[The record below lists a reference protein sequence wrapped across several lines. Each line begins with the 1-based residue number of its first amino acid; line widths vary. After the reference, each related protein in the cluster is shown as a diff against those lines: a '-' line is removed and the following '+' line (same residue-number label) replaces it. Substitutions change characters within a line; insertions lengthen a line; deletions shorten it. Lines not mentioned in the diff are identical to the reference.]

1 MDKEKKPAVRIPCN
15 ATVKNYTVATFQRL
29 GLDAGPGKVYNKLVS
44 GEGVVPRTNKEVN
57 DLVDLLLKK
66 IPQFLPPVPPTAA
79 EIEKYKEFNQK
90 WIDSIQK
97 MKQRQFTPV
106 YLRDEV
112 NKVLER
118 KQYSQRCKR
127 IHLVWCLS
135 LKGEK
140 YMTPE
145 KIADAIIEYDGTD
158 WDNMLP
164 LKNDTAYHVRLT
176 TDTKEERE
184 KFLDTVEFIYTLS
197 SQSADPTFVEK
208 LRNDLVVLS
217 EIDEWKDNL
226 TSYKYTERYKE
237 LVSRLQTAPGIS
249 QKKRAARKGVK
260 SAPIKQEDTTA
271 EIKANIDEAMK
282 ESAAS
287 TEQVL
292 LQQQQ
297 PDGENKE
304 EEHRTVETEDSM
316 RKNEE
321 TNDEPEI
328 MSPNGIDDNKQAL
341 PIHQSIILQQRL
353 CPFHN
358 RPLTRRLNKAKGVY
372 FWGCS
377 EKVNGFFCNYTEPD

>member
-1 MDKEKKPAVRIPCN
+1 MDKKTKIAVRIPCN
-15 ATVKNYTVATFQRL
+15 AMVKNYTIATLQRL
-29 GLDAGPGKVYNKLVS
+29 GLDAAPGKVYNKLVS
-44 GEGVVPRTNKEVN
+44 DEGVVPRSNKEVN

-66 IPQFLPPVPPTAA
+66 IPMFLPPVPPTAA
-79 EIEKYKEFNQK
+79 EIKRYKEFNQK
-90 WIDSIQK
+90 WIDKIQK
-97 MKQRQFTPV
+97 MKQSQFKPV
-106 YLRDEV
+106 YMRDEV
-112 NKVLER
+112 NKILKR
-118 KQYSQRCKR
+118 KHYPQRCKR
-127 IHLVWCLS
+127 IHLVWFLS

-140 YMTPE
+140 HMTPE

-292 LQQQQ
+292 L
-297 PDGENKE
+297 
-304 EEHRTVETEDSM
+304 
-316 RKNEE
+316 
-321 TNDEPEI
+321 
-328 MSPNGIDDNKQAL
+328 
-341 PIHQSIILQQRL
+341 
-353 CPFHN
+353 
-358 RPLTRRLNKAKGVY
+358 
-372 FWGCS
+372 
-377 EKVNGFFCNYTEPD
+377 

>member
-1 MDKEKKPAVRIPCN
+1 MDKKTKTAVRIPCN
-15 ATVKNYTVATFQRL
+15 AMVKNYTIATLQRL
-29 GLDAGPGKVYNKLVS
+29 GLDAAPGKVYNKLVS
-44 GEGVVPRTNKEVN
+44 DEGVVPRSNKEVN
-57 DLVDLLLKK
+57 DLIDLLLKK
-66 IPQFLPPVPPTAA
+66 IPLFLPPVPPTAA
-79 EIEKYKEFNQK
+79 EIKQYKEFNQK
-90 WIDSIQK
+90 WIDIIQK
-97 MKQRQFTPV
+97 MKQSQFTPV

-118 KQYSQRCKR
+118 KQYPQRCKR
-127 IHLVWCLS
+127 IHLVWFLS

-140 YMTPE
+140 HMIPE

-164 LKNDTAYHVRLT
+164 LKNDTAYHVRLA

-197 SQSADPTFVEK
+197 SQSADPTFIER
-208 LRNDLVVLS
+208 LRNDLEVLS
-217 EIDEWKDNL
+217 EIDEWKANL
-226 TSYKYTERYKE
+226 TSYKYAERYKE

-249 QKKRAARKGVK
+249 QKKRAAKKGVK
-260 SAPIKQEDTTA
+260 SALIKQADTTA
-271 EIKANIDEAMK
+271 EDIASIEETMK

-292 LQQQQ
+292 LQQHH
-297 PDGENKE
+297 PDGENNE
-304 EEHRTVETEDSM
+304 EKQSTVETGDPD
-316 RKNEE
+316 RNCEE
-321 TNDEPEI
+321 PYDEPEI
-328 MSPNGIDDNKQAL
+328 LSPNGMDDNKQAL
-341 PIHQSIILQQRL
+341 PIHQSIIQQQRL

-377 EKVNGFFCNYTEPD
+377 EKANGIFCNYTEPD